1 VRAHI
6 VASQRELIGDGS
18 IVVEGRDIGSVVWPT
33 ARPKI
38 YLTAS
43 PEARATRRAGEMS
56 DADVAQVAADIERR
70 DRLDSTRAASPLVRA
85 DDAIELDTTDLEVDQ
100 VIKIIVDIATNR

>member
-1 VRAHI
+1 
-6 VASQRELIGDGS
+6 
-18 IVVEGRDIGSVVWPT
+18 
-33 ARPKI
+33 
-38 YLTAS
+38 
-43 PEARATRRAGEMS
+43 MS

-85 DDAIELDTTDLEVDQ
+85 ADAIELDTTDLEVDQ